1 MPHQDRA
8 SRVPLVPAR
17 HAGTEVG
24 THGHK
29 AALVRDAFQ
38 RHVRVTRLKREEQQ
52 TGRIHTAGAGDENM
66 ARQTTHKSPLSTVNN
81 RKRAIREFVPGVA
94 TKPSVTRQNLVLRD
108 KT

>member
-66 ARQTTHKSPLSTVNN
+66 ARQTTRSLH
-81 RKRAIREFVPGVA
+81 
-94 TKPSVTRQNLVLRD
+94 
-108 KT
+108 